1 MATVNGGGLLF
12 VVIIYC
18 WMYVTPVHGSKWQE
32 TWQLEKITNK
42 VTKNRRVMSLNRI
55 LLISC
60 CFIFHAIFTTNSY
73 RYHEHKENDLSL
85 WINEQQVK
93 ILSGFSLKV
102 FIINYG
108 WVSPHVKDP
117 NFSTHLPL
125 VPSEVGFL
133 SFFLIFHNF
142 ILFFCRSNPWIS
154 PGRVVQKN
162 IATISIVSYR

>member
-1 MATVNGGGLLF
+1 MCVKKIHFRRKKKAKEENF
-12 VVIIYC
+12 ADICQVI
-18 WMYVTPVHGSKWQE
+18 
-32 TWQLEKITNK
+32 
-42 VTKNRRVMSLNRI
+42 MSLNKV

-60 CFIFHAIFTTNSY
+60 LTIILNAIYTTNSY
-73 RYHEHKENDLSL
+73 RYHDHKENDLSL

-125 VPSEVGFL
+125 VPSEVV
-133 SFFLIFHNF
+133 IAVFH
-142 ILFFCRSNPWIS
+142 L
-154 PGRVVQKN
+154 VKL
-162 IATISIVSYR
+162 

>member
-1 MATVNGGGLLF
+1 
-12 VVIIYC
+12 
-18 WMYVTPVHGSKWQE
+18 
-32 TWQLEKITNK
+32 
-42 VTKNRRVMSLNRI
+42 MSLNKV

-60 CFIFHAIFTTNSY
+60 LTIILNAIYTTNSY
-73 RYHEHKENDLSL
+73 RYHDHKENDLSL

-125 VPSEVGFL
+125 VPSEVVIAVFL
-133 SFFLIFHNF
+133 
-142 ILFFCRSNPWIS
+142 LF
-154 PGRVVQKN
+154 KL
-162 IATISIVSYR
+162 YL